1 MNKNSFGSCAPGFRS
16 RVCVCVVVVVI
27 SGPLLLVNTNGG
39 PYQIC
44 AWRRRRRRRK
54 LKSLLK
60 AKQFYLAK
68 FRKLGNLLGWETP
81 KFVRELQWNWLQEFQ
96 QQKIMLWVS
105 VGKTIGRLVEI
116 PELPPY
122 TTYSSHSP
130 RFCLREMKKDI
141 QWNITCM
148 GCALQNCQTKA
159 LFCKFADYHQFPFT
173 GPNFKTIFTNKS

>member
-1 MNKNSFGSCAPGFRS
+1 MNKNSYGSCAPGFRS
-16 RVCVCVVVVVI
+16 LVCVVVIVI

-44 AWRRRRRRRK
+44 AWRRRKRK

-60 AKQFYLAK
+60 AKKFYLAK

-105 VGKTIGRLVEI
+105 VGTTIGRVVEI

-122 TTYSSHSP
+122 TTCSSHSP
-130 RFCLREMKKDI
+130 RFCLREMNKDI
-141 QWNITCM
+141 QWNTTCM

-173 GPNFKTIFTNKS
+173 GPSFKTIFTNKS